1 MCGLAYKCFQRGE
14 QEKIQKGPE
23 ESRGEHFNCGAYGI
37 IKAIWWLI
45 LVARN
50 NGSVSE
56 IADDW
61 LGMEFSYAGA
71 LVCGDLLTLPFLT
84 EKM

>member
-37 IKAIWWLI
+37 IKAI
-45 LVARN
+45 
-50 NGSVSE
+50 
-56 IADDW
+56 
-61 LGMEFSYAGA
+61 
-71 LVCGDLLTLPFLT
+71 
-84 EKM
+84 